1 LDTIFHHPLNRY
13 CLRHIKCIVFHI
25 QPSFDLDYS
34 ALNDEEEGELEGE
47 VEEEEVDGKEEEE
60 EGEVLEGE
68 EVEYTDEEEEEAI
81 METEQIYDGNLVY
94 VRVPT
99 LRILTPLPSPGPRSQ
114 CADQAKAALD
124 QLKMHTPSNSSS
136 IETGMASSTI
146 TDYALCVEANLTQEL
161 QQKFDESDFQ
171 FYALE
176 QGFAF
181 EYDDYTC
188 ADSDLPTSSPIRNET
203 WSNKDKTYQ
212 VGILHERPRSQIH
225 IIPDFITDEECRAVE
240 EASRNDLHVAVVAD
254 GKGGSEYTADR
265 KAMQAG
271 IVVPWDKEAE
281 GHPIAKL
288 SRRVFD
294 YVNHVSGLGVHE
306 KGQEEIMSIQYTGRG
321 TNDTEPDRY
330 KPHCDGD
337 CEGRPL
343 QLGGRFATMVM
354 YCTIPRKGGATNFP
368 YAGVHVVPKPN
379 AATFFSYI
387 GFDDKINDKGFTTHS
402 GCPVYEGEKKIVTQW
417 VRYGVDDE
425 HPWDFYDYLLGTE

>member
-1 LDTIFHHPLNRY
+1 
-13 CLRHIKCIVFHI
+13 LRHIICIVFHI

-34 ALNDEEEGELEGE
+34 ALNDQEEGELEGE
-47 VEEEEVDGKEEEE
+47 EEEVVEV
-60 EGEVLEGE
+60 EGEAEEVEVEGEAEEVEVEGE

-81 METEQIYDGNLVY
+81 MDSEQIYDGNLVY

-124 QLKMHTPSNSSS
+124 QLKLNTSSNSSS

-161 QQKFDESDFQ
+161 QQKLDESDFQ

-225 IIPDFITDEECRAVE
+225 IISDFITDEECRAVE

-281 GHPIAKL
+281 GHPIATL

-294 YVNHVSGLGVHE
+294 YVNHISGLGIQE

-354 YCTIPRKGGATNFP
+354 YCTIPLKGGATNFP
-368 YAGVHVVPKPN
+368 YAGVHVVPKLN

-425 HPWDFYDYLLGTE
+425 HPWDYYDLLV